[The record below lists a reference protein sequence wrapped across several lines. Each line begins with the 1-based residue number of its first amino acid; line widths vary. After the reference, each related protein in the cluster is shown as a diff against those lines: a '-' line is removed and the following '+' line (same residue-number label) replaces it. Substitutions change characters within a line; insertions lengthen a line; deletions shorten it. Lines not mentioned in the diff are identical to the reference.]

1 MSKPEVPDIENT
13 EIYEESKR
21 YAIPKIFTSPS
32 TGMEFVLI
40 PAGKFMMGSPS
51 GEEVI
56 YDDEAPIHKVTIE
69 DSFYM
74 GKYPVTQKQWKKIQ
88 GSNPSSLKGEDWP
101 VEMISWEDA
110 QEFIQKLNEKE
121 GTEKYRLSSEAEWEY
136 SCRAGTQTRYSFGDD
151 ESKLNEYAWYEKSFG
166 SETHPA
172 GQKKPNSL
180 GLYDI
185 HGNVWEWVQDRWHSN
200 YNVAPSDGSAWE
212 DGNSS
217 SRLIHGG
224 SWGSNAVS
232 CRSAARLGDDP
243 DSCGSVVG
251 FRLLREL

>member
-1 MSKPEVPDIENT
+1 
-13 EIYEESKR
+13 
-21 YAIPKIFTSPS
+21 
-32 TGMEFVLI
+32 MEFVLI